1 MLDFTVGQEAPGGNV
16 IHYDA
21 YFTPQDV
28 LCVQI
33 IALGTLL

>member
-1 MLDFTVGQEAPGGNV
+1 MDTADEEELPGGNES
-16 IHYDA
+16 HNDA

>member
-1 MLDFTVGQEAPGGNV
+1 MDIADGQELPGGDV
-16 IHYDA
+16 GHYDA

-28 LCVQI
+28 LCGQI

>member
-1 MLDFTVGQEAPGGNV
+1 MDTADEQELPGGDV
-16 IHYDA
+16 SHYDA